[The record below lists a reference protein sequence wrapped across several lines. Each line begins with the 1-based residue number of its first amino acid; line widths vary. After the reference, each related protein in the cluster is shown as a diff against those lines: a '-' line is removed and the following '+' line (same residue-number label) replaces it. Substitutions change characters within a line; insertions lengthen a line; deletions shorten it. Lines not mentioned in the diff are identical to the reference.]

1 MDSDGNSKDD
11 VKVPD
16 SDLGKEIEE
25 AFEAGKDLMVTIVAA
40 MGGCSFFFQRLKPP
54 SLLLLSRSNCQF
66 TIAPNSRPDSR

>member
-25 AFEAGKDLMVTIVAA
+25 SFEAGKDLMVTIVAA
-40 MGGCSFFFQRLKPP
+40 MGECGGPRLNPSPSSFHGPRTLP
-54 SLLLLSRSNCQF
+54 
-66 TIAPNSRPDSR
+66 IAPNPRSDIR